1 MDLKRFTQSDPQT
14 ELNKLV
20 EVRRLAANTTLPAI
34 TWPHIP
40 PPPAPP
46 PAAMQAARRPAPK
59 NTAGT
64 ETND

>member
-1 MDLKRFTQSDPQT
+1 MNLKRFTQSDPQT
-14 ELNKLV
+14 ELDKLL
-20 EVRRLAANTTLPAI
+20 EVRRLAANTSLPAI
-34 TWPHIP
+34 TWPRIP

-59 NTAGT
+59 DTAGT